1 MDTMDPSSPAPRVL
15 SGAIHYYRSLPEQW
29 PDLMRSMRAM
39 GLDTVETYLAWNV
52 HEPREGQWQRLD
64 EITRFLDCAHA
75 EGLRTIVRPGP
86 YICAEWDNGGLPSW
100 LTGRVGKHVRTSH
113 PDFMDAVGRY
123 LDAVV
128 PTFVDH
134 PSLLMVQVE
143 NEYGSFGSDAA
154 YLGALARGLEERG
167 VAVPLFTSDGWTDV
181 CLSGGTVPGL
191 RATVNFGSEA
201 PAAFAALAR
210 HRPDDPPFCM
220 EFWNGWF
227 DHWGQPRV
235 TRPPQDAADALAEII
250 DAGGS
255 VNIYMAHGGTNF
267 GTGAGANHVD
277 HGGVNEYR
285 PTVTSYDY
293 DAPLDE
299 RGAPTP
305 KFHALREVLSSTS
318 DGREIVD
325 LPIPHPLMADAIVP
339 LTHVAA
345 VDFEEHGQYAVA
357 PTFEELGVD
366 HGLVRYE
373 VSIPGPREPLPLEL
387 IELRD
392 RAQVRVDG
400 ALVAVVERD
409 GDTSILPPVGGHAQV
424 SVMVESMGRVNYGPR
439 LGETK
444 GLRGLR
450 QDNQWLNGFS
460 VSSHALPELRELDW
474 ATISA
479 PVISPSAGPAIGPRY
494 YRGEVELP
502 EQADGYLEIPGGSK
516 GYAWFNDLCLG
527 RYWNRGPQQRLFV
540 PWPATRTGRNIVTV
554 LEIDALTDLGVR
566 LRTTPDLG

>member
-1 MDTMDPSSPAPRVL
+1 MTLSSPAPRVL
-15 SGAIHYYRSLPEQW
+15 SGAVHYFRSLPEQW

-39 GLDTVETYLAWNV
+39 GLDTIETYLAWNV

-75 EGLRTIVRPGP
+75 EGLRAIVRPGP

-113 PDFMDAVGRY
+113 PEFMDPVERY

-143 NEYGSFGSDAA
+143 NEYGSFGTDAA
-154 YLGALARGLEERG
+154 YLAALARGLADRG
-167 VAVPLFTSDGWTDV
+167 VTVPLFTSDGWTDV

-191 RATVNFGSEA
+191 QATVNFGSEA
-201 PAAFAALAR
+201 PAAFAALTR

-235 TRPPQDAADALAEII
+235 TRSPQDAADALTEII

-277 HGGVNEYR
+277 HDGVYEYR

-305 KFHALREVLSSTS
+305 KFHALREVLTSTS
-318 DGREIVD
+318 GGRAIVD
-325 LPIPHPLMADAIVP
+325 LPIPHRLMADAIVS
-339 LTHVAA
+339 LTHVAD

-373 VSIPGPREPLPLEL
+373 VSIPGPRAPLPLEL

-400 ALVAVVERD
+400 VLVAVVDRD
-409 GDTSILPPVGGHAQV
+409 GDTSILPPIGGPAGV

-444 GLRGLR
+444 GLGGLR

-474 ATISA
+474 AVISA
-479 PVISPSAGPAIGPRY
+479 PVTSPSGGPAIGPRY

-502 EQADGYLEIPGGSK
+502 DQADGFLEVPGGSK
-516 GYAWFNDLCLG
+516 GYVWFNDLCLG
-527 RYWNRGPQQRLFV
+527 RYWNRGPQQRLYV
-540 PWPATRTGRNIVTV
+540 PWPATRTGRNVVTV
-554 LEIDALTDLGVR
+554 LELDALTDLGVR
-566 LRTTPDLG
+566 LWNTPELG